1 MSGGCSGRHGS
12 SLIEEVGRMIREFTI
27 FLLLSVPAIAQGQ
40 TSADLSTKYHQ
51 VTSYELRPGV
61 IMTPR
66 FAANGQVCEMD
77 IEKRHKT
84 DTGINFG
91 SSFSAKEVREL
102 VDELAPEQERGKN
115 LTEPLNSIIDGGFNT
130 TEYKYENILVSVRGI
145 TRPQPEDMIV
155 IITWQKRSCRG
166 TGQSAR
172 SETANPNRQVPV
184 MASNKQ
190 KK

>member
-1 MSGGCSGRHGS
+1 M
-12 SLIEEVGRMIREFTI
+12 EEVGRMIREFTM
-27 FLLLSVPAIAQGQ
+27 FLLLGFPAIAQGQ
-40 TSADLSTKYHQ
+40 TSADLSMKYHQ

-66 FAANGQVCEMD
+66 FAPNGQVCEMD

-84 DTGINFG
+84 DTGIYFG

-145 TRPQPEDMIV
+145 TRPQAEDMVV
-155 IITWQKRSCRG
+155 IIIWRKRFCDG
-166 TGQSAR
+166 MGQSAR
-172 SETANPNRQVPV
+172 SKTANPNRQVPV
-184 MASNKQ
+184 VASNKP